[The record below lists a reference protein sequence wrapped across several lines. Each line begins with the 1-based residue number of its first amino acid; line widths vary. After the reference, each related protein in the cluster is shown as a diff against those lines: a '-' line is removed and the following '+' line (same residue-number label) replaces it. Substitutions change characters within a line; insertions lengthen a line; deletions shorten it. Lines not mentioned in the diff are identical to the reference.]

1 MMRGLYSE
9 VIIMVMELTEEQ
21 VAIKLLDDSLTA
33 LDQQFQAGNL
43 SSEEFVRAKAL
54 IISDC
59 IGCEYEV
66 AMMMATCL

>member
-1 MMRGLYSE
+1 M
-9 VIIMVMELTEEQ
+9 IMELTTEEIS
-21 VAIKLLDDSLTA
+21 IKLMDDSLKA
-33 LDQQFQAGNL
+33 VDEQFLAGNL
-43 SSEEFVRAKAL
+43 SNEELIRAKAL